1 MKIIG
6 ALVGVGLLVVGCGP
20 SIDPAAK
27 ADIDARVQALTA
39 PKQSATFPAP
49 TVFQPMPFAVGQWLK
64 IKLVDDKGQPSFM
77 TQKIT
82 GQEGDAYW
90 FEMLTETYQGKSAVK
105 ILMAV
110 ANRTDPNTIDIRGGA
125 MKDKNG
131 NVTVFEGPLLSMMRG
146 TYKEMMATMVI
157 SWQGLPQEDAAVP
170 GGSFAQCFKTRTD
183 VAWGPWRSATT
194 SWSHPAVPISGMVK
208 AVGIDKPTTMDLV
221 DFGLTGATAEF

>member
-1 MKIIG
+1 MKI
-6 ALVGVGLLVVGCGP
+6 LLVLIVACSTVGCGP

-39 PKQSATFPAP
+39 PKQSFPAP
-49 TVFQPMPFAVGQWLK
+49 TVFQPMPFAVGQWIR
-64 IKLVDDKGQPSFM
+64 IKMVDDKGQPSFM
-77 TQKIT
+77 TQKII

-90 FEMLTETYQGKSAVK
+90 FEMVTDAYTGKSLIK

-157 SWQGLPQEDAAVP
+157 SWQGLPQEDASVP
-170 GGSFAQCFKTRTD
+170 AGAFANAFKTRTD
-183 VAWGPWRSATT
+183 VAWGPWRAATT

-221 DFGLTGATAEF
+221 DFGVSGATSEF

>member
-1 MKIIG
+1 MKML
-6 ALVGVGLLVVGCGP
+6 AAFVGVVLLAMGCGP

-39 PKQSATFPAP
+39 PKNTFPAP
-49 TVFQPMPFAVGQWLK
+49 TVFQPAPFAVGQWIRL
-64 IKLVDDKGQPSFM
+64 KLVDDKGQPSFM

-82 GQEGDAYW
+82 GQDGDAFW
-90 FEMLTETYQGKSAVK
+90 FEMVTEAYTGKTLIK

-125 MKDKNG
+125 MKDNKG

-157 SWQGLPQEDAAVP
+157 TWQGLPQETAAVP
-170 GGSFAQCFKTRTD
+170 AGTFASAFKGRTD

-194 SWSHPAVPISGMVK
+194 SWSHPAVPISGLVK
-208 AVGIDKPTTMDLV
+208 AVGIDKPTTMELV
-221 DFGLTGATAEF
+221 DFGTSGAVSEF

>member
-1 MKIIG
+1 MKMLG
-6 ALVGVGLLVVGCGP
+6 AFVGVVLLAVGCGP

-39 PKQSATFPAP
+39 PKNTFPAP
-49 TVFQPMPFAVGQWLK
+49 TVFEPAPFAVGQWIRL
-64 IKLVDDKGQPSFM
+64 KLVDDKGQPSFM

-82 GQEGDAYW
+82 GQDGDAFW
-90 FEMLTETYQGKSAVK
+90 FEMVTEAYTGKTLVK

-125 MKDKNG
+125 MKDNKG
-131 NVTVFEGPLLSMMRG
+131 NVTIFEGPLLSMMRG

-157 SWQGLPQEDAAVP
+157 TWQGLPQENAVVP
-170 GGSFAQCFKTRTD
+170 AGAFASCFKGRTD

-208 AVGIDKPTTMDLV
+208 AVGIDKPTTMELV
-221 DFGLTGATAEF
+221 DFGTSGAVSEF